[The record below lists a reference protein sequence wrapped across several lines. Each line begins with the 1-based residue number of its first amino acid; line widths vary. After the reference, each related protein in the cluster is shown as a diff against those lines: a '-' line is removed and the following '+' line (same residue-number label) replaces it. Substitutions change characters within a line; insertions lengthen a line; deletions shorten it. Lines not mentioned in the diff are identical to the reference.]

1 MSLKYLVAFL
11 FGEMFEEGYD
21 NSVRNKIMKTDV
33 SRITNVNIPGF
44 TQGKVIDKL
53 ITEMMT
59 GKLKGNS
66 FSNFRGN
73 F

>member
-1 MSLKYLVAFL
+1 MSLKYLVAFI

-21 NSVRNKIMKTDV
+21 KNVRDKIMNSDV
-33 SRITNVNIPGF
+33 ARITNVNIPGF
-44 TQGKVIDKL
+44 RGRAVDNL
-53 ITEMMT
+53 ISEMMT
-59 GKLKGNS
+59 SKLKGNS

>member
-1 MSLKYLVAFL
+1 MSLKYLVAYI

-21 NSVRNKIMKTDV
+21 KNVRDKIMKSDV
-33 SRITNVNIPGF
+33 ARITNVNISGF
-44 TQGKVIDKL
+44 RGRAVDNL
-53 ITEMMT
+53 ISEMMT
-59 GKLKGNS
+59 SKLKGNS

>member
-1 MSLKYLVAFL
+1 MKYLVAYI

-21 NSVRNKIMKTDV
+21 KNVRDKIMKSDV
-33 SRITNVNIPGF
+33 ARITNVNISGF
-44 TQGKVIDKL
+44 RGRAVDNL
-53 ITEMMT
+53 ISEMMT
-59 GKLKGNS
+59 SKLKGNS

>member
-1 MSLKYLVAFL
+1 MSLKYLVAFI

-21 NSVRNKIMKTDV
+21 KNVRDKIMKSDV
-33 SRITNVNIPGF
+33 ARITNVNIPGLR
-44 TQGKVIDKL
+44 GRAVDNL
-53 ITEMMT
+53 ISEMMT
-59 GKLKGNS
+59 SKLKGNS

>member
-1 MSLKYLVAFL
+1 MSLKYLVAFI

-21 NSVRNKIMKTDV
+21 KNVRDKIMKSDV
-33 SRITNVNIPGF
+33 ARITNVNIPGF
-44 TQGKVIDKL
+44 RGRAVDNL
-53 ITEMMT
+53 ISEMMT
-59 GKLKGNS
+59 SKLKGNS